1 MTRFIC
7 SCEHSSYNSL
17 CIFNRTEEIV
27 MPAER
32 SGKIKE
38 NYEWKVRQSI
48 ATCLLAMLTV
58 KSNGIELEQVVH
70 SRRTSCYRS
79 GWTRGFGEPN
89 TNPQSWIFVS
99 ISVGLS
105 PLSFLFNRGLK
116 IRGRRRHRKRR
127 WKSEFAFFRSSSR
140 LLQVTNFIKCRWTLL
155 KLNS

>member
-1 MTRFIC
+1 
-7 SCEHSSYNSL
+7 
-17 CIFNRTEEIV
+17 

-89 TNPQSWIFVS
+89 TNPQS
-99 ISVGLS
+99 
-105 PLSFLFNRGLK
+105 
-116 IRGRRRHRKRR
+116 
-127 WKSEFAFFRSSSR
+127 
-140 LLQVTNFIKCRWTLL
+140 
-155 KLNS
+155 